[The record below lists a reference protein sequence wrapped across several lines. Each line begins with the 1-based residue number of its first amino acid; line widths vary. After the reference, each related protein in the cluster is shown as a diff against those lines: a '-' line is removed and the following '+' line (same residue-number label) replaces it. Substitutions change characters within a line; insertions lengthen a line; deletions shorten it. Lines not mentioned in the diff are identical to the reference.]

1 MVTYIFSFFTRIVF
15 MNTSKKISVL
25 ALLTCTIVL
34 FSPSNHLFARGDGHM
49 KKILKE
55 LNLTEEQ
62 KSKMKEMMKD
72 FRAEH
77 GKKEDKSREEKREIA
92 QELDAK
98 IKTILTSEQLAKYE
112 TLKAEHKE
120 KKRGR
125 K

>member
-1 MVTYIFSFFTRIVF
+1 
-15 MNTSKKISVL
+15 
-25 ALLTCTIVL
+25 
-34 FSPSNHLFARGDGHM
+34 M

-62 KSKMKEMMKD
+62 KTKMKEMMKD